1 MAYIYSSDVSSANSY
16 KSLLDSN
23 KLSTS
28 LIYRD
33 YAADSNFSKY
43 DIIIVG
49 SDVIFTGSKDDVI
62 LASAIKN
69 SGRSIVAL
77 GEGGYSFFGQ
87 LKLDIGAPNRWYG
100 NENNIYAT
108 NVIETPNRWYGSDN
122 RIYATN
128 VSHPIFYRP
137 NNISIPENH
146 IIQLYNITS
155 CVGIYLPS
163 DYFRSSRA
171 FELGEKSNR
180 DDYYPLALEKEKY
193 FLWGFTDSP
202 DTMTSKGK
210 DLFVNVI
217 NYMAGLSKKPNSEI
231 KENETGK
238 INVYTYISWNPDE
251 PVSHENATFTISGPY
266 TYTGK
271 NLNWTILDVPVG
283 TYTINYGSLSGYE
296 TPVSETKTLA
306 IGKSITF
313 SDNYLLK
320 KKAGESLDFGDGYI
334 LIIKQ
339 IDPEKNEVLM
349 QLQLDGRIIDEKK
362 LKENEIYS
370 VDKKSYT
377 VNKSGKPYYDN
388 IFLKDISR
396 DAGINYIYIYS
407 DNIGISCTRCKYSF
421 SPSGLLNVTSI
432 PEGADIMFDGISM
445 GKTPRSIPIDNL
457 KTYSINLKLEGYESL
472 ETKYKC
478 DKLGQNNI
486 AVSLNKKLSSP

>member
-1 MAYIYSSDVSSANSY
+1 M
-16 KSLLDSN
+16 
-23 KLSTS
+23 
-28 LIYRD
+28 
-33 YAADSNFSKY
+33 
-43 DIIIVG
+43 
-49 SDVIFTGSKDDVI
+49 
-62 LASAIKN
+62 
-69 SGRSIVAL
+69 
-77 GEGGYSFFGQ
+77 
-87 LKLDIGAPNRWYG
+87 
-100 NENNIYAT
+100 
-108 NVIETPNRWYGSDN
+108 
-122 RIYATN
+122 
-128 VSHPIFYRP
+128 
-137 NNISIPENH
+137 
-146 IIQLYNITS
+146 
-155 CVGIYLPS
+155 
-163 DYFRSSRA
+163 
-171 FELGEKSNR
+171 
-180 DDYYPLALEKEKY
+180 
-193 FLWGFTDSP
+193 
-202 DTMTSKGK
+202 
-210 DLFVNVI
+210 
-217 NYMAGLSKKPNSEI
+217 
-231 KENETGK
+231 
-238 INVYTYISWNPDE
+238 
-251 PVSHENATFTISGPY
+251 
-266 TYTGK
+266 
-271 NLNWTILDVPVG
+271 
-283 TYTINYGSLSGYE
+283 
-296 TPVSETKTLA
+296 
-306 IGKSITF
+306 
-313 SDNYLLK
+313 K